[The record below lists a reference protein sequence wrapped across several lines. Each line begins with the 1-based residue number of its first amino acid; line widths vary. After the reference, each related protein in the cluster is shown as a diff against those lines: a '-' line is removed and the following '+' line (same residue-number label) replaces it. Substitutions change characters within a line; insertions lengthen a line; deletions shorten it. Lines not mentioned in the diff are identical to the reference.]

1 MSRQFKIL
9 MVEDEPAHVE
19 LVSRAFEKHTERFEL
34 AVASSLKEAKQYLSA
49 CHPDLVLVDLFLPDG
64 KGSDLLPGNADRAL
78 FPVVV
83 MTSYGDEK
91 AAVAAM
97 KAGALD
103 YIAKSEVTLRDM
115 PHLATQAL
123 REWRHITKRRKAEA
137 SLAEEK
143 ERLAVTL
150 RSIGD
155 AVITTDVE
163 GRVALINRVAE
174 HLTGWRQEEA
184 LGEPLEKVF
193 NIIHE
198 HTRERCDNPVAKVLE
213 TGGIVG
219 LANNTVLVG
228 KDGTERVIE
237 DSGAP
242 ILDQQKRTI
251 GVVLVFRDATEKR
264 RLQDERQKVQ
274 KLESI
279 GILAGGIAHDFNNS
293 LTAIIG
299 NISLAKFYAKPGDKV
314 LEKLQEIERAAM
326 RTKDLT
332 QQLLTFSK
340 GGEPIK
346 EIVSVA
352 ELLKETALFTLR
364 GSNVRCTFDLPKN
377 LWPVSIDAGQISQV
391 ISNII
396 INAEHSMPGGGV
408 IEVKTQNVE
417 ITSPAFIPSGPGKY
431 VKISIR
437 DHGIGIPRDHLT
449 KIFDPYFTTKQ
460 KGSGIGLTVAY
471 SIVDRHNGYI
481 TAESEV
487 DGSTLHVYLPAV
499 EGAFLELSSRPREL
513 MSGVGKVLLM
523 DDEQIIRA
531 VGSEMLQLLGYEV
544 VCARDG
550 TEAVEL
556 YRQAQ
561 EEGLAFDAVIL
572 DLTIPGGMGGKDAV
586 SKILS
591 LDPTAAV
598 IVSSGYSNDQVIS
611 EYRHYGFRGAVCKP
625 YRLQELSAI
634 LHDVLVEKSEG

>member
-1 MSRQFKIL
+1 MAKQFKIL

-19 LVSRAFEKHTERFEL
+19 LVRRAFETHTERFKL
-34 AVASSLKEAKQYLSA
+34 DVVPSLKEANHYLSA
-49 CHPDLVLVDLFLPDG
+49 CSPDLVLVDLYLPDG
-64 KGSDLLPGNADRAL
+64 MGSDLLPGKSTGASY
-78 FPVVV
+78 PIVV
-83 MTSYGDEK
+83 MTSFGDEK
-91 AAVAAM
+91 SAVEAM

-123 REWRHITKRRKAEA
+123 REWRHITERRKAEA
-137 SLAEEK
+137 NLAEEK

-163 GRVALINRVAE
+163 GRISLINKVAE
-174 HLTGWRQEEA
+174 QLTGWRQEEA
-184 LGEPLEKVF
+184 LGKPLERVF
-193 NIIHE
+193 NIINE
-198 HTRERCDNPVAKVLE
+198 HTRECCENPVAKVLE

-219 LANNTVLVG
+219 LANNTVLVC
-228 KDGTERVIE
+228 KDGMERVIE

-242 ILDQQKRTI
+242 ILDQQNRTI

-264 RLQDERQKVQ
+264 RLQDEQQKVQ

-293 LTAIIG
+293 LTGIIG
-299 NISLAKFYAKPGDKV
+299 NISLAKHYAKPGDLV
-314 LEKLQEIERAAM
+314 LEKLEEVERAAI

-340 GGEPIK
+340 GGKPIK
-346 EIVSVA
+346 ENVSIA
-352 ELLKETALFTLR
+352 ELLKEASIFALR
-364 GSNVRCTFDLPKN
+364 GSNVRCTFDLPMN
-377 LWPVSIDAGQISQV
+377 LWPVSVDTGQISQV
-391 ISNII
+391 ISNLI
-396 INAEHSMPGGGV
+396 INAEQSMPAGGV
-408 IEVKTQNVE
+408 IEVKIQNIE
-417 ITSPAFIPSGPGKY
+417 ITSPTLIPSGSGKY

-437 DHGIGIPRDHLT
+437 DQGIGIPKDHLT

-481 TAESEV
+481 TAESEG
-487 DGSTLHVYLPAV
+487 DGSTFHVYLPAT
-499 EGAFLELSSRPREL
+499 ELTSSELSSRPSEL

-523 DDEQIIRA
+523 DDEQIVRA
-531 VGSEMLQLLGYEV
+531 VGSEMLELLGYEV
-544 VCARDG
+544 VCACDG
-550 TEAVEL
+550 AEAVEL
-556 YRQAQ
+556 YRLAKEKGQ
-561 EEGLAFDAVIL
+561 AFDAVIL
-572 DLTIPGGMGGKDAV
+572 DLTIPGGMGGKEAV

-598 IVSSGYSNDQVIS
+598 IVSSGYSNDQVIA
-611 EYRHYGFRGAVCKP
+611 EYRQYGFRGAVCKP
-625 YRLQELSAI
+625 YQLQEMSDI
-634 LHDVLVEKSEG
+634 LHDVLDEEPDG

>member
-1 MSRQFKIL
+1 MELPNRGQLAMAKQFKIL

-19 LVSRAFEKHTERFEL
+19 LVRRAFEKHTERFEL
-34 AVASSLKEAKQYLSA
+34 AVVSSLKEAKQYLSA
-49 CHPDLVLVDLFLPDG
+49 CRPDLVLVDLFLPDG
-64 KGSDLLPGNADRAL
+64 MGSDLLPGEAAGAL
-78 FPVVV
+78 YPVVV

-91 AAVAAM
+91 AAVEAM

-115 PHLATQAL
+115 PHLATQVL
-123 REWRHITKRRKAEA
+123 REWRHITERRKAEA

-163 GRVALINRVAE
+163 GRISLINRVAE
-174 HLTGWRQEEA
+174 QLTGWRQEEA
-184 LGEPLEKVF
+184 LGEPLERVF
-193 NIIHE
+193 NIIDE
-198 HTRERCDNPVAKVLE
+198 HTRESCDNPVAKVLE

-219 LANNTVLVG
+219 LANNTVLVS

-242 ILDQQKRTI
+242 ILDQQKGTI

-299 NISLAKFYAKPGDKV
+299 NISLAKFYANPGDQI
-314 LEKLQEIERAAM
+314 LEKLEEIERAAM
-326 RTKDLT
+326 RTRDLT

-340 GGEPIK
+340 GGKPIK
-346 EIVSVA
+346 EIVSIA
-352 ELLKETALFTLR
+352 ELLKEASIFALR
-364 GSNVRCTFDLPKN
+364 GSNVRCTFDLPKD

-396 INAEHSMPGGGV
+396 INAEQSMPAGGV

-417 ITSPAFIPSGPGKY
+417 ITSPALIPSESGKY
-431 VKISIR
+431 VKVSIR
-437 DHGIGIPRDHLT
+437 DQGIGIPRDHLT
-449 KIFDPYFTTKQ
+449 RIFDPYFTTKQ

-481 TAESEV
+481 TAESEGE
-487 DGSTLHVYLPAV
+487 GSTFHMYLPAAEMAV
-499 EGAFLELSSRPREL
+499 SELSQP
-513 MSGVGKVLLM
+513 
-523 DDEQIIRA
+523 
-531 VGSEMLQLLGYEV
+531 
-544 VCARDG
+544 
-550 TEAVEL
+550 
-556 YRQAQ
+556 
-561 EEGLAFDAVIL
+561 
-572 DLTIPGGMGGKDAV
+572 P
-586 SKILS
+586 
-591 LDPTAAV
+591 
-598 IVSSGYSNDQVIS
+598 
-611 EYRHYGFRGAVCKP
+611 
-625 YRLQELSAI
+625 
-634 LHDVLVEKSEG
+634 